1 MSLELLDQL
10 SLPGD
15 GAKPNEDAFA
25 HLDHAALVLD
35 GATPLG
41 PSLLP
46 GPSDAAWIAQF
57 GARRL
62 AAHLRD
68 GDAPQN
74 ALKHALADAEK
85 SFTGLTREPI
95 REKWQ
100 TPCASMMMVAEL
112 GHAPSPPR
120 VQSTLAG
127 EMPVAGS
134 RASEGQRGAE
144 IEFLWFGDC
153 AAIVEQNGKIEIVGE
168 ALEKR
173 QAEAARA
180 RMVARAANMSAT
192 AGINRPQIEPLL
204 RAARNRINSGRNW
217 LFSPDTRAAG
227 HVSRH
232 VMTLSK
238 DARVL
243 IASDG
248 FLALVSDYSAYGME
262 ELMAAVSTKGL
273 AVLGAQLRAIED
285 ADPLGEKFPRFKKSD
300 DATAVLL
307 RVV

>member
-1 MSLELLDQL
+1 MSLTVLDQL

-15 GAKPNEDAFA
+15 PAKPNEDALA

-62 AAHLRD
+62 AAHLKD
-68 GDAPQN
+68 GNAPQEV
-74 ALKHALADAEK
+74 LKHALADAEK
-85 SFTGLTREPI
+85 SFTGLAREPI

-100 TPCASMMMVAEL
+100 TPCASLMLAAERN
-112 GHAPSPPR
+112 GDSKK
-120 VQSTLAG
+120 S
-127 EMPVAGS
+127 
-134 RASEGQRGAE
+134 E

-153 AAIVEQNGKIEIVGE
+153 AAIVDNGGTFETVGE
-168 ALEKR
+168 TLEKR
-173 QAEAARA
+173 QAEAKRA
-180 RMVARAANMSAT
+180 RMVAQMANMSA
-192 AGINRPQIEPLL
+192 ASGVNRPQIEPLL

-217 LFSPDTRAAG
+217 LFSPDVRAAS

-232 VMTLSK
+232 HLSLQK
-238 DARVL
+238 DALLL

-248 FLALVSDYSAYGME
+248 FLALASDYDVYDMQD
-262 ELMAAVSTKGL
+262 LMAAAAAKGL
-273 AVLGAQLRAIED
+273 AALGAELRAIED

-300 DATAVLL
+300 DATAILL
-307 RVV
+307 RVG

>member
-1 MSLELLDQL
+1 MSLELLDQI
-10 SLPGD
+10 SLAGD
-15 GAKPNEDAFA
+15 AAKPNEDALAF
-25 HLDHAALVLD
+25 LDHAALVMD

-62 AAHLRD
+62 MAHLKD
-68 GDAPQN
+68 GDAPLD
-74 ALKHALADAEK
+74 ALKHALTDTEK
-85 SFTGLTREPI
+85 SFAGLARGPI

-100 TPCASMMMVAEL
+100 TPCASMMMVVDT
-112 GHAPSPPR
+112 GP
-120 VQSTLAG
+120 
-127 EMPVAGS
+127 
-134 RASEGQRGAE
+134 E

-153 AAIVEQNGKIEIVGE
+153 AAIVAQGDEIEIIGE
-168 ALEKR
+168 TLEKR
-173 QAEAARA
+173 QAEAKRA
-180 RMVARAANMSAT
+180 RMVARAANMSSAS
-192 AGINRPQIEPLL
+192 GIDRPQIEPLL

-217 LFSPDTRAAG
+217 LFSPDARAAG

-232 VMTLSK
+232 TATLQEGTLL
-238 DARVL
+238 L

-248 FLALVSDYSAYGME
+248 FLALASDYDAYDMQG
-262 ELMAAVSTKGL
+262 LMAAAKSRGL
-273 AVLGAQLRAIED
+273 AALGEQLRQIEET
-285 ADPLGEKFPRFKKSD
+285 DPMGEKFPRFKKSD

>member
-1 MSLELLDQL
+1 MSLILLDQL

-15 GAKPNEDAFA
+15 AAKPNEDAFA

-46 GPSDAAWIAQF
+46 GASDAAWIAQF

-62 AAHLRD
+62 AAHLKD
-68 GDAPQN
+68 GDVPQE

-85 SFTGLTREPI
+85 SFAGLMREPI

-100 TPCASMMMVAEL
+100 TPCASLM
-112 GHAPSPPR
+112 
-120 VQSTLAG
+120 LAVEQG
-127 EMPVAGS
+127 KDS
-134 RASEGQRGAE
+134 QKSE

-153 AAIVEQNGKIEIVGE
+153 AAIVEQDGKIETVGE
-168 ALEKR
+168 TLEKR

-180 RMVARAANMSAT
+180 RMVAQMANMSA
-192 AGINRPQIEPLL
+192 ASGINRPQIEPLL

-217 LFSPDTRAAG
+217 LFSPDVRAAG

-232 VMTLSK
+232 HLSLQKDTLL
-238 DARVL
+238 L

-248 FLALVSDYSAYGME
+248 FLALVSDYGVYDMQG
-262 ELMAAVSTKGL
+262 LMAAASTKGL
-273 AVLGAQLRAIED
+273 GALGAELRAIED
-285 ADPLGEKFPRFKKSD
+285 QDPLGEKFPRFKKSD

-307 RVV
+307 RVG